1 MRSLISQVFAPS
13 NIAMPTMPKDMRRR
27 EYVTKANAA
36 GRLEIIGVQ
45 LVANYARLESRGH
58 GGQTPHK
65 VTGVSKIRRAAR
77 KSRNRK

>member
-1 MRSLISQVFAPS
+1 MRSFISQVFSPANSP
-13 NIAMPTMPKDMRRR
+13 MPTMPMDMRRK

-36 GRLEIIGVQ
+36 GRLEIIGIQ

-65 VTGVSKIRRAAR
+65 VTGVAKIRRAAR